1 MKAKPSSENRDN
13 KLGPS
18 VHLKHIVLQVVR
30 NNPSFTDNIIR
41 SLMTEV
47 ARAILEKTIVEM
59 AHLQFFFLNSKRRSS
74 KNKNKCLSKFLYV
87 SRDEDPTRES

>member
-18 VHLKHIVLQVVR
+18 VHLKHIVLQVVG
-30 NNPSFTDNIIR
+30 NNPSFTDNIIG

-59 AHLQFFFLNSKRRSS
+59 AHLQFFFNIKRRSG

-87 SRDEDPTRES
+87 SRDEGKRPYS